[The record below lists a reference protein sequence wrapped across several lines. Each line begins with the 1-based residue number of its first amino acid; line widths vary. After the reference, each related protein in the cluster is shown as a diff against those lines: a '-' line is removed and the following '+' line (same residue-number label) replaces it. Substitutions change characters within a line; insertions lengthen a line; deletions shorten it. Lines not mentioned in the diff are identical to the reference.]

1 MRFNLPTPEE
11 IAAKAIWPKA
21 AYPFMIIDAVEKLA
35 NSGQPMIEIDV
46 QISRRDGATRII
58 KDYLHVRRPE
68 KLMGAAKAF
77 GVAEKVRAGSL
88 DADDVV
94 GKKGTLRLGVEK
106 RRGFP
111 DRNVILEFIS
121 NGAGNGS

>member
-21 AYPFMIIDAVEKLA
+21 VYPFMIIDAVDKLA
-35 NSGQPMIEIDV
+35 NSGLPMIEVDV
-46 QISRRDGATRII
+46 QVSRRDGATRII
-58 KDYLHVRRPE
+58 KDYLHVRRTE
-68 KLMGAAKAF
+68 KLIGAAKAC

-88 DADDVV
+88 EVDDLI

-111 DRNVILEFIS
+111 DRNIILEFI
-121 NGAGNGS
+121 GNGV